1 MNLQMSEMKKY
12 IYFRLSKSVYW
23 QANSKILFDKDEPVA
38 MLLGDSLL

>member
-1 MNLQMSEMKKY
+1 MNSQMSEMRKY
-12 IYFRLSKSVYW
+12 IYIFLSKSVYG